1 MGRRTR
7 TISAIAGMIGAC
19 ALVAI
24 TAATVGAKSK
34 SKGKADSG
42 VVYFAI
48 THSAGGKEFA
58 AGNDSDKL
66 FGTGAVTY
74 VVKISSATSGTFKIT
89 IKPTTSYYS
98 NGTLTGTATATLTLG
113 AGGAAT
119 ISNGKLTEAA
129 GTGAQKGHSLTATFN
144 GTGNATTGLYKVI
157 YKGTYK

>member
-1 MGRRTR
+1 MFMTR
-7 TISAIAGMIGAC
+7 LTRSIAAAVGLIGASLLI
-19 ALVAI
+19 A
-24 TAATVGAKSK
+24 VGAGAVAAS
-34 SKGKADSG
+34 STGKADSG

-48 THSAGGKEFA
+48 THSAAGKEYA

-89 IKPTTSYYS
+89 INPTTSYYS
-98 NGTLTGTATATLTLG
+98 NGTLTGTATAKLTLG

-119 ISNGKLTEAA
+119 IANGKLTEAA

-144 GTGNATTGLYKVI
+144 GTGNATTGLYKVV